1 MRFVG
6 VHYAITAAQRDGL
19 LGQADDAKKMEYF
32 SSEIEEN
39 WDEEHGQ
46 ISDTAWEAI
55 HCCLTDSPKPDPKA
69 GEPPLNLA
77 ILGGQQVL
85 KSEKEYIIRLVEPDQ
100 VKALADAL
108 KSLDKAWM
116 EEMFKKHSPNDGQE
130 VIDVTWDWFDK
141 MRGFFGRAAKNG
153 RPVLFTADQ

>member
-6 VHYAITAAQRDGL
+6 VHYAITAEQQDGL
-19 LGQADDAKKMEYF
+19 LALPDDKKKMEYF
-32 SSEIEEN
+32 STEIEEH

-55 HCCLTDSPKPDPKA
+55 HCCLTDSDKPDAKA
-69 GEPPLNLA
+69 GEAPLNLA
-77 ILGGQQVL
+77 VLGGRQVL
-85 KSEKEYIIRLVEPDQ
+85 KSEKAHIIRLIEADQ
-100 VKALADAL
+100 VKELAAAL
-108 KSLDKAWM
+108 KGLDRAWM
-116 EEMFKKHSPNDGQE
+116 DGMFAKHSPDDGKD

-141 MRGFFGRAAKNG
+141 TRGFFGRAAKNG

>member
-6 VHYAITAAQRDGL
+6 VHYAITAEQSDGL
-19 LGQADDAKKMEYF
+19 LSQADDAKKMEYF
-32 SSEIEEN
+32 GAEIEEN
-39 WDEEHGQ
+39 WDEQHGQ

-55 HCCLTDSPKPDPKA
+55 HCCLTDSDKPDPKA
-69 GEPPLNLA
+69 GEAPLNLA

-85 KSEKEYIIRLVEPDQ
+85 QSEKAYIIRLIEAEQ
-100 VKALADAL
+100 VKEVAGAL
-108 KSLDKAWM
+108 KSLDRAWM
-116 EEMFKKHSPNDGQE
+116 DGMFAKHSPDDGKD

-141 MRGFFGRAAKNG
+141 TRGFFERAAKNG